1 MGYIDSAPYFCMA
14 TETVTDLSNET
25 IALREKA
32 DMHPLELADKA
43 RAADDAGAPTAKA
56 DASWESLPVEHRSA
70 ATANV
75 DVYLD
80 DFISV
85 LQGRPRE
92 RCQMLRHLFHQIEC
106 VFRPNKE
113 ADINRKDPISHNKLV
128 QVDGAW
134 ST

>member
-1 MGYIDSAPYFCMA
+1 MA
-14 TETVTDLSNET
+14 TETVTNLSNET

-85 LQGRPRE
+85 FQGGIRE
-92 RCQMLRHLFHQIEC
+92 RIYQMLRHLFHQIEC

-113 ADINRKDPISHNKLV
+113 ADINRKDPISLNKLG